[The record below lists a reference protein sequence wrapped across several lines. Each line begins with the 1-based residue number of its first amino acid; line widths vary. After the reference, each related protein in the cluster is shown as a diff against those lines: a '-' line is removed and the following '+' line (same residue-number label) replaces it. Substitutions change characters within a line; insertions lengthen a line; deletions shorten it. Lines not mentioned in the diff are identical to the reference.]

1 MKKLMVGA
9 AACAMALA
17 ASATTVDWGL
27 GAGEALNVT
36 KVDAGSMYLVYSE
49 GSELDFSLLAKE
61 TSFNAATITD
71 VLGGYI
77 MGGPTAYGTGASD
90 STLIKAGT
98 KYDGSTT
105 IGGGT
110 KQFYTIVI
118 DDGGKDLAYTTEMFD
133 VTINNT
139 ENSFDATQSASSFSY
154 AAAADVP
161 EPTSGLLLLLGVAGL
176 ALRRRRA

>member
-1 MKKLMVGA
+1 MKKLMVGV

-27 GAGEALNVT
+27 ASGQALDAT

-49 GSELDFSLLAKE
+49 GSDLDFSLLANE
-61 TSFNAATITD
+61 SSFNAATITD

-77 MGGPTAYGTGASD
+77 MGGPTAYGAGASD
-90 STLIKAGT
+90 STLIKTGT
-98 KYDGSTT
+98 KYDGSTN

-118 DDGGKDLAYTTEMFD
+118 DDGGKDLAYTTEMYD

-139 ENSFDATQSASSFSY
+139 ENSFDALQNANAFSY
-154 AAAADVP
+154 AAASVP